1 MGAFREVAE
10 AEGADPIILTKFYQ
24 AVFQAVQLFEGGT
37 WVLLS
42 EMLKKIEGV
51 LMGFLQ
57 QVTWMKA

>member
-24 AVFQAVQLFEGGT
+24 AVVQAVLLFGGGT

-42 EMLKKIEGV
+42 EMLKISKGYS
-51 LMGFLQ
+51 
-57 QVTWMKA
+57 WDSYNR